1 MIVSF
6 AILKEKTIKVQKV
19 LDSLGEL
26 LTTFINQN
34 SDESRFNSID
44 VAYTQNKAA
53 NLTSAR
59 DPNSQ
64 TAYKYF
70 QTYSSTN
77 GDSPYRVS
85 SSAK

>member
-1 MIVSF
+1 M
-6 AILKEKTIKVQKV
+6 QKV
-19 LDSLGEL
+19 LDNLGEL

-34 SDESRFNSID
+34 SDASRFKSID
-44 VAYTQNKAA
+44 VESTRNKTA

-85 SSAK
+85 SSAKQEHMN